1 MLVKPDAYVHIG
13 KIMADVCKVGF
24 MINRV
29 QMVRFNQE
37 LVRDFYAE
45 HVSKP
50 YFAQIEQSMTADV
63 VVGLEVLGNN
73 VIQ

>member
-1 MLVKPDAYVHIG
+1 
-13 KIMADVCKVGF
+13 
-24 MINRV
+24 MI
-29 QMVRFNQE
+29 RFNQE